1 MMGRMTLREVRDA
14 LAAAKARG
22 AKTLAKSPTVKELEA
37 LVRLLE
43 RARKAG
49 VPAKEPS
56 LQGAAEQ
63 DATADGGGRRG
74 SRRSARA
81 RSPRRR

>member
-1 MMGRMTLREVRDA
+1 MMGRMSLREVREA

-22 AKTLAKSPTVKELEA
+22 RKASAKSPTVEELESLA
-37 LVRLLE
+37 RLLE
-43 RARKAG
+43 REANAG

-56 LQGAAEQ
+56 VPGTAEPGAA
-63 DATADGGGRRG
+63 ADSGGRRG
-74 SRRSARA
+74 SRRSARP